1 MKETRRKMLAAEVF
15 GVSHAALR
23 RHHATTARKTDSSR
37 LLLDLSRSVTTN

>member
-23 RHHATTARKTDSSR
+23 RHKATPARKTDSPR
-37 LLLDLSRSVTTN
+37 LPLDLSRSVTTN